1 MQQNVNF
8 TNIISNKIS
17 NNFIPP
23 KKLVIVDLDN
33 TIWGGVIGDQV
44 PSSIKIGDESPE
56 GRIFRDIQSYLKML
70 KLNGCLL
77 AIVSK
82 NEEKIA
88 LNFLKDKRNTL
99 KISDF
104 VTYRINWEKKYK
116 NILSI
121 KKELNIGLDSIVFLD
136 DNPSERS
143 EVMNFIPSVNV
154 PDLGSSPEEYLN
166 IINSH
171 NYFNFKNISSEDK
184 KRSSFYFVEKKR
196 EKLESKTSSYS
207 QFLKSL
213 NTSINFLK
221 LNPENIDRVHQ
232 LTNKTKQFNFTTK

>member
-1 MQQNVNF
+1 MEGSFYDKSWFDLKIKPNEINKIFKTFFDKIKSKVIITLFDKPNININTKYGNLEEVVDQINFFIKKLKENDKKKTIEIIDFNRRNEDEYEVTNFRDWYSFGKLFGLQQNVNF

-70 KLNGCLL
+70 KKLNGCLL

-88 LNFLKDKRNTL
+88 LNFLKT
-99 KISDF
+99 
-104 VTYRINWEKKYK
+104 
-116 NILSI
+116 
-121 KKELNIGLDSIVFLD
+121 KEI
-136 DNPSERS
+136 
-143 EVMNFIPSVNV
+143 
-154 PDLGSSPEEYLN
+154 
-166 IINSH
+166 H
-171 NYFNFKNISSEDK
+171 
-184 KRSSFYFVEKKR
+184 
-196 EKLESKTSSYS
+196 
-207 QFLKSL
+207 
-213 NTSINFLK
+213 
-221 LNPENIDRVHQ
+221 
-232 LTNKTKQFNFTTK
+232 